1 MADMFEA
8 AVKAQPD
15 KEALVYM
22 DTGES
27 FTFRRVDEVTNQSM
41 YTILHRLANERA
53 CHQPR
58 ASRLNSRLDTNRHER
73 ARSCNDVA
81 PLLPPP
87 SPSRSRI
94 DTVANWAIAAGI
106 RPGSVVALVMDN
118 RPEYIFTW
126 LGLAKAGAI
135 IALINTNLVG
145 RPLVHSLTVC
155 KARHFIVGAC
165 LGEAGA
171 TSYLLDRAGL
181 TRSSSSTGDEHTEH
195 AAAAKEALGYGI
207 WYSYG
212 GKACPGYN
220 HLDELISTQPTTP
233 TTVSR
238 TTKPPDVLFY
248 IYTRYSK
255 VPNMREV
262 MQG

>member
-1 MADMFEA
+1 
-8 AVKAQPD
+8 
-15 KEALVYM
+15 
-22 DTGES
+22 
-27 FTFRRVDEVTNQSM
+27 
-41 YTILHRLANERA
+41 
-53 CHQPR
+53 
-58 ASRLNSRLDTNRHER
+58 
-73 ARSCNDVA
+73 
-81 PLLPPP
+81 
-87 SPSRSRI
+87 
-94 DTVANWAIAAGI
+94 
-106 RPGSVVALVMDN
+106 MDN

-171 TSYLLDRAGL
+171 TSLDRAGL

-238 TTKPPDVLFY
+238 TTKPTDVLFY